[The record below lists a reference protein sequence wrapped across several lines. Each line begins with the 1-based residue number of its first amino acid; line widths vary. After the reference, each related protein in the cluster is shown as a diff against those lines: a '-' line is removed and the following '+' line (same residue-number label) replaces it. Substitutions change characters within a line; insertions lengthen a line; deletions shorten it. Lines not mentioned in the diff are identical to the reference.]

1 MTFTITTENIYLSII
16 LLLIILQVYQWS
28 KIKSL
33 KVQLELQIH
42 NIVIGVA
49 SALTI
54 LEKKIDEK
62 QDKQ

>member
-49 SALTI
+49 SALTV
-54 LEKKIDEK
+54 LEKKID
-62 QDKQ
+62 

>member
-42 NIVIGVA
+42 KIVIGVA
-49 SALTI
+49 SALI
-54 LEKKIDEK
+54 VLEKKIDEK

>member
-49 SALTI
+49 SALTV